1 MSAAADDI
9 IRNKILTVLAS
20 VAPEL
25 DPGVLDPRINFRE
38 QVDFDSLDF
47 LNFVIGLHKIFGV
60 DIPEGDYPKLYSLAG
75 CVDYFTG
82 FAEAGKAAKSQN
94 IG

>member
-1 MSAAADDI
+1 MSATADGV
-9 IRNKILTVLAS
+9 RNRILAVLAS

-25 DPGVLDPRINFRE
+25 DPTDLDPKVNFRD

-47 LNFVIGLHKIFGV
+47 LNFIIGLHKAFGV

-75 CVDYFTG
+75 CLEYFTRS
-82 FAEAGKAAKSQN
+82 AAAGKTAPAEN
-94 IG
+94 TG